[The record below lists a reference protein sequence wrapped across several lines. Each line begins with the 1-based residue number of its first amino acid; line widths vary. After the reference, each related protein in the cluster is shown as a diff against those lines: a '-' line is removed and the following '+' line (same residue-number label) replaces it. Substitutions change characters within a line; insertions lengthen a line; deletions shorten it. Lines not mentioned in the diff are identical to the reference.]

1 MVTTLNKSNK
11 KDAYRMF
18 AMFVFNVKP
27 LSAGFIRV
35 SNINICLKCPNSTRT
50 KTSRLFSLSMSIIFS
65 INQFVFL
72 SIKCQ
77 KMQVRAFPK
86 P

>member
-1 MVTTLNKSNK
+1 
-11 KDAYRMF
+11 MF

-27 LSAGFIRV
+27 LNTGFIRV
-35 SNINICLKCPNSTRT
+35 SNINICLKYPNSTRT
-50 KTSRLFSLSMSIIFS
+50 ETSRLFSLSMLIIFS

-77 KMQVRAFPK
+77 KM
-86 P
+86 